1 MGRRGGHNRSPDPEQ
16 AGTVYVERKTHRDS
30 WTGDGSVKERFV
42 VTPDEVLPL
51 LRGEFDPRAPR
62 KKPYAPHELALC
74 DEVQGLIARKHLVP
88 TIRSQCH
95 RVAYQLAHSNSVRCS
110 IDTNLTLVNEIQKA
124 EFDPLDDHT
133 RKEPT
138 LLRWYRDATKGI
150 PAHEITRFPFA
161 VLELKLALAEGEDQP
176 EWTKPLVDSLELAP
190 VNKFSKFIHACA
202 TLLPDEV
209 QAMPYWIDDPALRDS
224 IKATNSTLLKAED
237 QVGYTQ
243 TEAGRIEA
251 WTNPSQ
257 QWARPDLLG
266 PTRQVPQRET
276 CFGRDTDVRGG
287 MQKPLVRQK
296 LEPKLIFAT
305 ERTFVHWLHAS
316 VVFLTFGAGAMAVAD
331 GAAGTAAERS
341 RAWVVAV
348 ALSVGSIAINI
359 FALYNYK
366 WRLGRIRSR
375 EPVEWG
381 DPRGPAVLGSIL
393 IALLSLSL
401 VVNTRRLMA
410 GEI

>member
-1 MGRRGGHNRSPDPEQ
+1 MEGRRRRPALPRGREVRQRHH
-16 AGTVYVERKTHRDS
+16 AGLAARELR
-30 WTGDGSVKERFV
+30 
-42 VTPDEVLPL
+42 LPRL
-51 LRGEFDPRAPR
+51 AGARAVPRA
-62 KKPYAPHELALC
+62 A
-74 DEVQGLIARKHLVP
+74 
-88 TIRSQCH
+88 
-95 RVAYQLAHSNSVRCS
+95 
-110 IDTNLTLVNEIQKA
+110 
-124 EFDPLDDHT
+124 
-133 RKEPT
+133 
-138 LLRWYRDATKGI
+138 
-150 PAHEITRFPFA
+150 
-161 VLELKLALAEGEDQP
+161 
-176 EWTKPLVDSLELAP
+176 
-190 VNKFSKFIHACA
+190 
-202 TLLPDEV
+202 
-209 QAMPYWIDDPALRDS
+209 
-224 IKATNSTLLKAED
+224 
-237 QVGYTQ
+237 
-243 TEAGRIEA
+243 
-251 WTNPSQ
+251 NPSQ

-381 DPRGPAVLGSIL
+381 DPRGPAVIGSIL

-401 VVNTRRLMA
+401 VLNTRRLMA